1 MEMNDEQTEFLF
13 AAGPAPEF
21 HLPDPRSNFY
31 EEVAAL
37 WHVPVGQVAHV
48 GLDGHSM
55 SDLQGRI
62 EFARAPEL
70 PLDRREAL
78 ALRIGTIEFS
88 SRQIVSW
95 SLV

>member
-1 MEMNDEQTEFLF
+1 MNTCQDEFLF
-13 AAGPAPEF
+13 PEDPAPEI
-21 HLPDPRSNFY
+21 HLPDPRAAFFG
-31 EEVAAL
+31 EVAAL
-37 WHVPVGQVAHV
+37 WQLPVGQVAHV
-48 GLDGHSM
+48 TLSAHNL

-62 EFARAPEL
+62 ELARSPDL
-70 PLDRREAL
+70 PLDRREVL

>member
-1 MEMNDEQTEFLF
+1 MHEQQNEFLF
-13 AAGPAPEF
+13 AEGSAAELI
-21 HLPDPRSNFY
+21 LPDPRSSFFA
-31 EEVAAL
+31 EVAAL
-37 WHVPVGQVAHV
+37 WELPVGQLAHV
-48 GLDGHSM
+48 NLSGHNM

-62 EFARAPEL
+62 ELARAPDL
-70 PLDRREAL
+70 PLDRREVL